1 LSPGSVSSR
10 RQLFIAV
17 EFSKPYFRES
27 KKTMSRVHRCQGP
40 NKSGFSVHADL
51 TRQMPRLLLFP
62 GNIFWKTLRQ
72 STYLVER
79 SLNPGSIIC
88 PANIK
93 GCKTPQS
100 KKSTLLIFWW
110 SLTKI
115 PPYWYVGGLG
125 SNIIY
130 IGRGNQLRPDLD
142 ISRRDL
148 SIPVEFSKKYGR
160 EIIIILGF
168 VE

>member
-1 LSPGSVSSR
+1 MSPDSLSYR
-10 RQLFIAV
+10 RQLSIAV
-17 EFSKPYFRES
+17 EFFDFFFRES
-27 KKTMSRVHRCQGP
+27 ENQISRVHGCEGFFFF
-40 NKSGFSVHADL
+40 GFSVHTDL
-51 TRQMPRLLLFP
+51 ARQIPRLLLFS

-79 SLNPGSIIC
+79 SSNPGSIIC

-93 GCKTPQS
+93 GFKAPQS
-100 KKSTLLIFWW
+100 KNSTLLIFWW

-115 PPYWYVGGLG
+115 LPYWYFGGLG
-125 SNIIY
+125 SNIIN
-130 IGRGNQLRPDLD
+130 IGRGDQLRPYLD

-148 SIPVEFSKKYGR
+148 SFPVEFPKKYGQ
-160 EIIIILGF
+160 EIIVILGF

>member
-1 LSPGSVSSR
+1 MSPDSLSSR
-10 RQLFIAV
+10 RELSIAV
-17 EFSKPYFRES
+17 EFFYFILRES
-27 KKTMSRVHRCQGP
+27 KNQISRVHGCQGKK
-40 NKSGFSVHADL
+40 KSGFSVHTDFA
-51 TRQMPRLLLFP
+51 RQIPRLLLFP

-93 GCKTPQS
+93 GFKTPQS
-100 KKSTLLIFWW
+100 QKSTLLIFWW